1 WAGKLLQC
9 ASANA
14 LTHYKN
20 KFSIFFAFT
29 IDICAK
35 RSAQLRR
42 NSQSTYILFMHS
54 VPLFYPFCVSCIMT
68 GQTGQTSLSVPAVCN
83 KAADVRFTR
92 LTVKN
97 RIFAQLCHTD

>member
-1 WAGKLLQC
+1 MMYTMPKNLLSIC
-9 ASANA
+9 VNFA
-14 LTHYKN
+14 LATQP
-20 KFSIFFAFT
+20 
-29 IDICAK
+29 K

-68 GQTGQTSLSVPAVCN
+68 GQTGQTFLSVPAVCN

-97 RIFAQLCHTD
+97 RIFAQFCHTD